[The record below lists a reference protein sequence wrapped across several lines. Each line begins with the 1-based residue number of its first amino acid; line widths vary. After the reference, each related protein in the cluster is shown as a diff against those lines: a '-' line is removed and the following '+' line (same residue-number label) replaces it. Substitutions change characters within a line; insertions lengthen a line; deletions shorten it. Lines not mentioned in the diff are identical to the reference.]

1 LSRDAIDGGLA
12 VVVQVGVERVIHFE
26 TDLVLILGQSGL
38 EVNSFFCQERFT
50 GRPAF
55 LRRRTAVARR

>member
-26 TDLVLILGQSGL
+26 TDHFRDS
-38 EVNSFFCQERFT
+38 
-50 GRPAF
+50 
-55 LRRRTAVARR
+55 RRHTVR